1 MSRLERLIAMEEEIR
16 RGRYPNVDT
25 FCRMFEIQP
34 RTVYADIRELKE
46 RLGLEIE
53 FDRFRNGYFNKD
65 LKKQLPQFELSDGEV
80 FALTVGKE
88 MLSQYTGT
96 AFEPILKAALEK
108 ISLRLPDRVKIDL
121 EDVRG
126 MISFSAGSVI
136 QVSRRLMLDLYRAC
150 EYNLS
155 LDTQYYTASR
165 GELTERRIDP
175 YRILENR
182 GTWYVVAYC
191 HWRKGVRVLAM
202 HRIKKYEL
210 TEDRFDPI
218 HKTQVEEMLKATVF
232 LEHSEKEHR
241 VTIRFCPEAARYI
254 RERNWHSSQELEE
267 HQDGSC
273 TLSFTTTSL
282 DETKR
287 WVLTYGAQAQVEAPV
302 QLIEMMQDELERALM
317 HYKQTA
323 GKAC

>member
-25 FCRMFEIQP
+25 FCQMFEVQP

-46 RLGLEIE
+46 RLGLDIE
-53 FDRFRNGYFNKD
+53 FDRFRNGYYNKD
-65 LKKQLPQFELSDGEV
+65 EKKQLPQFELSDGEV

-96 AFEPILKAALEK
+96 SFEPILKAALEK
-108 ISLRLPDRVKIDL
+108 IQERLPDRVKVDL

-126 MISFSAGSVI
+126 MIRFSAGSVI
-136 QVSRRLMLDLYRAC
+136 HVSRKLMLDLYQAC
-150 EYNLS
+150 ENHVS
-155 LDTQYYTASR
+155 VDLDYFTASR
-165 GELTERRIDP
+165 GEITSRRIDP
-175 YRILENR
+175 YRLLENR

-191 HWRKGVRVLAM
+191 HWRKGVRVLAL
-202 HRIKKYEL
+202 HRIKKYEI
-210 TEDRFDPI
+210 TEANFEPTR
-218 HKTQVEEMLKATVF
+218 QAEVEEMLKATVF

-241 VTIRFCPEAARYI
+241 VSIRFNPDAARYI
-254 RERNWHSSQELEE
+254 RERNWHSSQELVE

-287 WVLTYGAQAQVEAPV
+287 WVLTYGSQAVVLKPEELVEM
-302 QLIEMMQDELERALM
+302 IKKDLERALG
-317 HYKQTA
+317 HYQETA
-323 GKAC
+323 NRS